1 MSGSFYSLNT
11 QYNTLLAIL
20 EDINQ
25 DKLAQDLE
33 NVLVQGNDAAGLN
46 MTNVGAIT
54 VDTLN
59 YTTLN
64 PAVPEVIGN
73 ISQVLAVGN
82 DATNQSITN
91 MGSVAMKAGGGG
103 SITYADGTVQSTAYT
118 GSAGGDQTIQQVL
131 AEGSDAGGQQISNI
145 LGLSTGSVATNP
157 NNALTLLSLNT
168 NNINLTAFPTAS
180 ASSGQV
186 VIQTQELG
194 GQQNNWYFTN
204 NGNFN
209 LPQGGGINYPSG
221 SGLDEFAGQIDL
233 TAVGADLNF
242 NATGVGDINLNS
254 TNTKLGGTL
263 TFPDASV
270 QTTAFTGSASTP
282 SLSQVLA
289 VDNSAEPYNITKL
302 SSIAGDTYFLGDG
315 GGGSA
320 DTYLINEDGGNIIIN
335 TGDGITQPTTT
346 LNINKTE
353 VSVYNALRLVGTSI
367 PLEFSDGTIQTTAF
381 TGSAA
386 TPNLSTVLTAGNSVG
401 SSSINM
407 NQQSITNPNQI
418 STLLTTQGVFDPSVQ
433 NQINN
438 VWSNSTTQTNN
449 YFKLGYLTGG
459 KSGFPR
465 PTADIQLTGGL
476 VLPNAYTSGELII
489 SGSVFSTTTPSTN
502 NYYTKLSQQKLSFYT
517 DIDPF
522 YNYIMPNV
530 AASIESNTALTL
542 GIGASNFVFNT
553 NGSITFPDST
563 IQTTAYTGGVSDN
576 LTNVL
581 TTGNNAG
588 NLQITNLAGVAGTTY
603 FIGDVGNDTFLSN
616 GTGGSFNFYTG
627 SGGGIT
633 QSTVKINQSGMELKT
648 GNLNLGA
655 GKLTSV
661 QSIVSDA
668 LNFPTQIKYTDGT
681 ENGLPDVVTLLGSNI
696 GTVSNYSVGIG
707 DNVAGSGTLSTNA
720 VGIGRNAGYYG
731 IGQSSVAI
739 GQGAGSQP
747 SMSSQTGQGTQSVA
761 IGLNAGASGIG
772 TGGGGQGADCIAIG
786 AGSGAGN
793 GNNPQISGAVAIGSG
808 AGGYGM
814 NANSVAIGYAAGKGT
829 LASVPQGQN
838 SIAIG
843 AGAGAGFG
851 SAGVPANSLT
861 LSSMRTSTTASNLLT
876 YNTTTK
882 EVSNVAAL
890 NIDPTNNR
898 FAIGSGNTGL
908 NAGNGTFASGIDTGK
923 VAGANCYASG
933 ISSGNNTGGNQT
945 SIGIAAGN
953 NSLQSVCI
961 GLNAGNGTF
970 NATCIGNSAGSV
982 GLGDNSVAI
991 GTNASPT
998 NGAANSICI
1007 VGDGTTINPPNNGL
1021 FISPIRSAASAT
1033 NQLTYNTTTKEI
1045 QYAPSGSLTYAQAT
1059 FTNLSINN
1067 GIGNLTFTSGAESLF
1082 IPTAGTWQVS
1092 GWYRLASS
1100 VSGSGLQLNGSSFY
1114 MATQSG
1120 DAYQYGQLS
1129 SHFYNQSTSANTSLT
1144 FTHTI
1149 SYTMTTAISLV
1160 LTGRITTGGFN
1171 FAALNGQGEF
1181 YAVKLA

>member
-33 NVLVQGNDAAGLN
+33 NVLTEGNDAAGLN

-54 VDTLN
+54 VGTLN

-64 PAVPEVIGN
+64 PAVPAVIGN

-91 MGSVAMKAGGGG
+91 MGSVELKAGGGG

-118 GSAGGDQTIQQVL
+118 GSAGGDQNIQQVL

-157 NNALTLLSLNT
+157 SNALTLLSLNT

-194 GQQNNWYFTN
+194 GSQNNWYFTN
-204 NGNFN
+204 NGDFD
-209 LPQGGGINYPSG
+209 LPQGCSINYPSG
-221 SGLDEFAGQIDL
+221 SGLDEYVGQIDL
-233 TAVGADLNF
+233 TAVGADLNL
-242 NATGVGDINLNS
+242 NATGVGGINLNS
-254 TNTKLGGTL
+254 ATTTLSGTL

-270 QTTAFTGSASTP
+270 QTTAFTGTAS
-282 SLSQVLA
+282 
-289 VDNSAEPYNITKL
+289 
-302 SSIAGDTYFLGDG
+302 
-315 GGGSA
+315 
-320 DTYLINEDGGNIIIN
+320 
-335 TGDGITQPTTT
+335 
-346 LNINKTE
+346 
-353 VSVYNALRLVGTSI
+353 
-367 PLEFSDGTIQTTAF
+367 
-381 TGSAA
+381 
-386 TPNLSTVLTAGNSVG
+386 TPNLSAVLTAGNSVG

-418 STLLTTQGVFDPSVQ
+418 STLLTTSGVFDPSVQ

-489 SGSVFSTTTPSTN
+489 SGSVFSTTSPSTN

-542 GIGASNFVFNT
+542 DIGASNFVFNT
-553 NGSITFPDST
+553 NGSITFPDASV
-563 IQTTAYTGGVSDN
+563 QSTAYTGGGSEN
-576 LTNVL
+576 LTTVL

-603 FIGDVGNDTFLSN
+603 FIGDVGNDTLLSN

-633 QSTVKINQSGMELKT
+633 QATVQIDQAGIELFI
-648 GNLNLGA
+648 GDLNLGDGNLLSVGSIICDNALTLSSAPSSNWVFNTDGSLTYPDNTVQYTAYTGTA
-655 GKLTSV
+655 GGDQGLSSVLGVSNDGGGLNMTNLGNLSSPDWTIGVFPSSSPDTYITNQNTQGTLFLNTTGFGAAGGV
-661 QSIVSDA
+661 QSLALDYQTANFGVSVNMNN
-668 LNFPTQIKYTDGT
+668 NFIEGINSLIANAVDIIYTDGA
-681 ENGLPDVVTLLGSNI
+681 ENITGTGVVLLGTGMGTI
-696 GTVSNYSVGIG
+696 GNYAVGMG
-707 DNVAGSGTLSTNA
+707 TNVTGGNGTLSANA
-720 VGIGRNAGYYG
+720 VGIGYNAGYYG

-808 AGGYGM
+808 AGGFGM

-843 AGAGAGFG
+843 PAAGAGFG
-851 SAGVPANSLT
+851 SAGVPANSFVV
-861 LSSMRTSTTASNLLT
+861 SSM
-876 YNTTTK
+876 
-882 EVSNVAAL
+882 
-890 NIDPTNNR
+890 
-898 FAIGSGNTGL
+898 
-908 NAGNGTFASGIDTGK
+908 
-923 VAGANCYASG
+923 
-933 ISSGNNTGGNQT
+933 
-945 SIGIAAGN
+945 
-953 NSLQSVCI
+953 
-961 GLNAGNGTF
+961 
-970 NATCIGNSAGSV
+970 
-982 GLGDNSVAI
+982 
-991 GTNASPT
+991 
-998 NGAANSICI
+998 
-1007 VGDGTTINPPNNGL
+1007 
-1021 FISPIRSAASAT
+1021 RSAASAT

-1045 QYAPSGSLTYAQAT
+1045 QYAPSAGSAAVITYAQAT
-1059 FTNLSINN
+1059 FTNQAINN
-1067 GIGNLTFTSGAESLF
+1067 GAGSQTFTSGAEALF

-1100 VSGSGLQLNGSSFY
+1100 VAGIGLQLNGSSFY

-1120 DAYQYGQLS
+1120 DPYEYGQLS
-1129 SHFYNQSTSANTSLT
+1129 SHFYEIFTSTNTSLT
-1144 FTHTI
+1144 FTHNI
-1149 SYTMTTAISLV
+1149 SYTMTTAIPLV
-1160 LTGRITTGGFN
+1160 LSGRITTGGFN
-1171 FAALNGQGEF
+1171 PAVGTLNGQGEF
-1181 YAVKLA
+1181 YAIKLA

>member
-1 MSGSFYSLNT
+1 MSGSFYSLNA

-33 NVLVQGNDAAGLN
+33 NVLTEGNDAAGLN

-54 VDTLN
+54 VGTLN

-91 MGSVAMKAGGGG
+91 MGSVALKAGGGG

-118 GSAGGDQTIQQVL
+118 GSAGGDQNIQQVL

-186 VIQTQELG
+186 VIQTQALG
-194 GQQNNWYFTN
+194 GSQNNWYFTN
-204 NGNFN
+204 NGNFD
-209 LPQGGGINYPSG
+209 LPQGCGINYPSG
-221 SGLDEFAGQIDL
+221 SGLAEAVGQIDL
-233 TAVGADLNF
+233 TAVAADLNL
-242 NATGVGDINLNS
+242 NATGVGGINLNS
-254 TNTKLGGTL
+254 ATTTLSGTL

-270 QTTAFTGSASTP
+270 QTTAFTGSADTST
-282 SLSQVLA
+282 LDEVLA
-289 VDNSAEPYNITKL
+289 EGNNAGGYNIDNL
-302 SSIAGDTYFLGDG
+302 PSIQGDTYFLGDS

-320 DTYLINEDGGNIIIN
+320 DTQLFNTDGGNIIIR
-335 TGDGITQPTTT
+335 TGDGITPPTTT

-418 STLLTTQGVFDPSVQ
+418 STLLTTQGTFDPSTQ

-438 VWSNSTTQTNN
+438 VWSNSTTQANN

-459 KSGFPR
+459 KFGFPR
-465 PTADIQLTGGL
+465 PTADIQLTGGV

-489 SGSVFSTTTPSTN
+489 SGSVFSTTTPSTE

-517 DIDPF
+517 DIDPT
-522 YNYIMPNV
+522 YSYIMPNV

-542 GIGASNFVFNT
+542 DIGASNFVFNT

-603 FIGDVGNDTFLSN
+603 FIGDVGNDTLFSN
-616 GTGGSFNFYTG
+616 GTGGSFDFYTG

-633 QSTVKINQSGMELKT
+633 QATVKINQLGMELYT

-655 GKLTSV
+655 GNLTRV

-681 ENGLPDVVTLLGSNI
+681 ESIGSSSVVTLLGSNM

-707 DNVAGSGTLSTNA
+707 DNVAGSGTLSTKA
-720 VGIGRNAGYYG
+720 VGIGFNAGYYG

-761 IGLNAGASGIG
+761 IGLNAGAAGIG
-772 TGGGGQGADCIAIG
+772 TGGGGQGDDCIAIG

-843 AGAGAGFG
+843 PAAGAGFG
-851 SAGVPANSLT
+851 SAGVPANSFVV
-861 LSSMRTSTTASNLLT
+861 SSM
-876 YNTTTK
+876 
-882 EVSNVAAL
+882 
-890 NIDPTNNR
+890 
-898 FAIGSGNTGL
+898 
-908 NAGNGTFASGIDTGK
+908 
-923 VAGANCYASG
+923 
-933 ISSGNNTGGNQT
+933 
-945 SIGIAAGN
+945 
-953 NSLQSVCI
+953 
-961 GLNAGNGTF
+961 
-970 NATCIGNSAGSV
+970 
-982 GLGDNSVAI
+982 
-991 GTNASPT
+991 
-998 NGAANSICI
+998 
-1007 VGDGTTINPPNNGL
+1007 
-1021 FISPIRSAASAT
+1021 RSAASAT

-1045 QYAPSGSLTYAQAT
+1045 QYAPTSGTAT
-1059 FTNLSINN
+1059 PINFSINASGAPYFLKPSFGSNVSGNKCKQNLSILSWATPTSTYSQIIQIDYSLSINVGGGSGNALSFNPIFYDKGSIFINPQYLTSSFSSYTGFPANAILFVNRTLTSQGNN
-1067 GIGNLTFTSGAESLF
+1067 GQNFGTGLVNYYTSFIGQIYLEY
-1082 IPTAGTWQVS
+1082 TAGETELLI
-1092 GWYRLASS
+1092 Y
-1100 VSGSGLQLNGSSFY
+1100 
-1114 MATQSG
+1114 
-1120 DAYQYGQLS
+1120 
-1129 SHFYNQSTSANTSLT
+1129 YNNTNQ
-1144 FTHTI
+1144 
-1149 SYTMTTAISLV
+1149 
-1160 LTGRITTGGFN
+1160 TGRIAVPVDAPSSPAYRQADNRCNFSASLVNSGSFSPATTLVEN
-1171 FAALNGQGEF
+1171 TAQTITQ
-1181 YAVKLA
+1181 